1 MSETTYCLDSDV
13 VIWHLRKGERQRAVD
28 ALLEKLATTGTLG
41 CSVLTIAEVEQG
53 VRKGEEEKT
62 RGFLRPLKAF
72 PVDRDVAERAGELVR
87 HLRSRGFTVG
97 LADAIIAATCLVH
110 GLTLV
115 TLNVSDF
122 EKVEGLTLEAVP

>member
-62 RGFLRPLKAF
+62 RGFLRPLKAY
-72 PVDRDVAERAGELVR
+72 PVDRDIASGSRAN
-87 HLRSRGFTVG
+87 LRRLLRCSNPFGRANF
-97 LADAIIAATCLVH
+97 H
-110 GLTLV
+110 G
-115 TLNVSDF
+115 S
-122 EKVEGLTLEAVP
+122 